1 MCDTVDSQQKAKVNI
16 ADYHGISYKELKS
29 IDIPDGVI
37 VEIADMDEQNNAKK
51 MNGPLF
57 GPFKQTNIHE
67 CYSNWNYMVIT
78 MSKEDEDGKK
88 MVEVCSPKNN
98 FCLQYEPGSTVA
110 KEDSGGFLGLFKNN
124 EYRCKPTT
132 DSDKLNLRIPVGRQ
146 IWLGKDHA
154 MNGPYVGPA
163 YYPGLNVDGM
173 DIHIDNLWL
182 GMGNTKKRSGTEF
195 YHGIATESDDIQK
208 T

>member
-132 DSDKLNLRIPVGRQ
+132 DY
-146 IWLGKDHA
+146 
-154 MNGPYVGPA
+154 GPYVGPA

-182 GMGNTKKRSGTEF
+182 GMGNAKKRSGTEF